1 MIESCVKLP
10 ESPNT
15 SLYTNV
21 IYLKWEKLFT
31 QASLGMY
38 QGLGPDFISVF
49 AAQYKT

>member
-10 ESPNT
+10 EIPNI
-15 SLYTNV
+15 SLYTNA
-21 IYLKWEKLFT
+21 IYLKLEKLFT

-38 QGLGPDFISVF
+38 QGLGSDFIRVF